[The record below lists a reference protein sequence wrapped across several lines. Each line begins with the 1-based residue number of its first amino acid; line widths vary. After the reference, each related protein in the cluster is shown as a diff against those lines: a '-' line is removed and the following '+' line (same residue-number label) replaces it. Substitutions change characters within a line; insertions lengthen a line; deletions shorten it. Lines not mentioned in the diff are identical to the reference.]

1 MFDDLPSLIRTAGYL
16 GIAGILFAESG
27 ILIGLFLP
35 GDSLL
40 FTAGIL
46 ASQGY
51 LHIGILCFVG
61 WIAAIAG
68 DSVGYAFGQ
77 HVGPR
82 IFTRDDSRFWNKQHI
97 EHARAFYTKYGAK
110 TILLAR
116 FVPIVRTF
124 APVLAGVGHM
134 RYRTFLLYNLI
145 GGALWAVGL
154 PLLGYFLG
162 NAIPDVDRYLLPL
175 IAGIVLL
182 SVMPAVIPMIRS
194 WFRNRTHT
202 L

>member
-1 MFDDLPSLIRTAGYL
+1 MFDDLPSLIRAAGYL

-51 LHIGILCFVG
+51 LNIWVLCIVG

-124 APVLAGVGHM
+124 APILAGVGHM
-134 RYRTFLLYNLI
+134 RYRTFLAYNII

-162 NAIPDVDRYLLPL
+162 NVIPDVDRYLLPI
-175 IAGIVLL
+175 IAAIVLI
-182 SVMPAVIPMIRS
+182 SVMPAVVPIVRS
-194 WFRNRTHT
+194 WIRNRTHT

>member
-1 MFDDLPSLIRTAGYL
+1 MFDDLPSLIRAAGYL

-51 LHIGILCFVG
+51 LHIGILCVIG
-61 WIAAIAG
+61 WVAAVAG

-82 IFTRDDSRFWNKQHI
+82 IFTRDDSRFWNKHHI
-97 EHARAFYTKYGAK
+97 ERARAFYTTYGAK

-134 RYRTFLLYNLI
+134 RYRTFLLYNII
-145 GGALWAVGL
+145 GAALWAVGL

-162 NAIPDVDRYLLPL
+162 SIIPDVDRYLLPL
-175 IAGIVLL
+175 IAAIVFISLI
-182 SVMPAVIPMIRS
+182 PAIVPMVRS